1 MRQLLDENGSV
12 DGASIDQGLYT
23 IGELAAHCGVSPR
36 AIRFYEE
43 QGLIAPRRAGANRV
57 YDRRDRGRLQLILR
71 GKRLGFT
78 LADIRQFLDL
88 YDDDRT
94 GTRQLALTLDRTRA
108 RIQELEGQ
116 LQDIQLTLAELREI
130 EAQVLAVQGAAPGKQ
145 AAKQPSGT

>member
-1 MRQLLDENGSV
+1 MRQAVYGNGNV
-12 DGASIDQGLYT
+12 DGTSVDQGLYT
-23 IGELAAHCGVSPR
+23 IGELAAHRAVSPR

-94 GTRQLALTLDRTRA
+94 GARQMALTLDRTRA
-108 RIQELEGQ
+108 RIQELQGQ

-130 EAQVLAVQGAAPGKQ
+130 EAQVLAVQGSAAGKR
-145 AAKQPSGT
+145 AAKQPSDA

>member
-1 MRQLLDENGSV
+1 M
-12 DGASIDQGLYT
+12 DGTSIDQGLYT
-23 IGELAAHCGVSPR
+23 IGELASLCAVSPR

-88 YDDDRT
+88 YDGDRT
-94 GTRQLALTLDRTRA
+94 GSLQMALTLDRTRA
-108 RIQELEGQ
+108 RIRELEGQ
-116 LQDIQLTLAELREI
+116 LEDIQLTLAELREI
-130 EAQVLAVQGAAPGKQ
+130 EAQVLAVQGSAPGKPS
-145 AAKQPSGT
+145 AAQTPEA